1 MSNSLIIMSERRCK
15 FCGVLLDETNQYYEG
30 IKKKP
35 KRLVCKECRSREIAM
50 QRRWKQSF
58 RYRVR
63 EGEIIRTI
71 RFPSLVDKMN
81 FIRLRRTM
89 QKISKSVSS
98 YSSSV
103 GKRVDIPVKIKRK
116 KKVVGIMYLP
126 LRCDECGG
134 TIRYDERGFKVCE
147 DCGLFAKY
155 QPYESFDEVEWASQS
170 DEGYEL
176 PTYDVIFGTWNS
188 KHLERI
194 TRIGV
199 REV

>member
-1 MSNSLIIMSERRCK
+1 MSERRCK
-15 FCGVLLDETNQYYEG
+15 FCGILLDETNQYHDR
-30 IKKKP
+30 IKKIP
-35 KRLVCKECRSREIAM
+35 ERLMCKKCRSREIAM
-50 QRRWKQSF
+50 RRSRKQSF
-58 RYRVR
+58 TYKVR
-63 EGEIIRTI
+63 KDGIILRTI

-81 FIRLRRTM
+81 FIRLRQTM
-89 QKISKSVSS
+89 QKISRSASS

-116 KKVVGIMYLP
+116 KKVVGVVYLP

-134 TIRYDERGFKVCE
+134 IIRYDERGFKVCE

-176 PTYDVIFGTWNS
+176 PTYDVIFEAWNS
-188 KHLERI
+188 KRLERI